1 MPLNGVLALDRLLA
15 GQGKSGLAAAMLPAL
30 GSRLATALDLHAD
43 LKLYRALH
51 ALPQP
56 SLPTSGAGETGESAV
71 AALKL
76 ALDRLQP
83 RLQSHLQPAHLQA
96 VMPAGSAVAQ
106 EPAVAQELPAAL
118 HEALQACLVP
128 PPEPEQQAE
137 AGNERTGEYR
147 LDFAPLKRYYL
158 IQQRKLA
165 SNVSSLRQRLRT
177 QLELASVAGQRLGAL
192 DEALEQGLQAHE
204 SALLARLPAVLEQL
218 CVQRQQEFALT
229 PLTAS
234 VPSAP
239 SSSHAPVEDE
249 LPPVLLACAVELQ
262 NLLAA
267 EAELRLLPLRGLL
280 ANLS

>member
-1 MPLNGVLALDRLLA
+1 MPLNGVLALDRVLA

-51 ALPQP
+51 AVPQP
-56 SLPTSGAGETGESAV
+56 GLSTSGAGETGESAV

-83 RLQSHLQPAHLQA
+83 AHLQA
-96 VMPAGSAVAQ
+96 VMPAGSTVARNLAVAQ
-106 EPAVAQELPAAL
+106 EPVVPQALPTAL

-128 PPEPEQQAE
+128 QPEPEQQAG
-137 AGNERTGEYR
+137 AGCERAEEYR

-177 QLELASVAGQRLGAL
+177 QLELASVAGQRLSAL

-229 PLTAS
+229 PLTAFF
-234 VPSAP
+234 PSAP
-239 SSSHAPVEDE
+239 SSSHAPEEDE